1 MDLLSSTR
9 RDYGSSILEEGE
21 LPQSPIE
28 LLRNWVDQAI
38 ASGIGDANAMDL
50 ATIDDEGFPTSRIVL
65 LRGITDDGLTFFTNY
80 DSAKGSQLEH
90 LPKASANFF
99 WTSLER
105 QVRVRGIAQKLTG
118 VDSDKYFSSRPRE
131 SQIGAWASP
140 QSTVISG
147 RDELDSLFAKK
158 LLEFSKIKNIPRP
171 TNWGGYSLKPDRIE
185 FWQGRPSRLHD
196 RLKCEL
202 KDDKWCWSRLAP

>member
-1 MDLLSSTR
+1 MDQLSSAR
-9 RDYGSSILEEGE
+9 RDYGSSVLEEGN
-21 LPQSPIE
+21 LPQSPME

-38 ASGIGDANAMDL
+38 GSAMGDANAMDL

-65 LRGITDDGLTFFTNY
+65 LRGITDEGLTFFTNY
-80 DSAKGSQLEH
+80 DSAKGAQIER

-105 QVRVRGIAQKLTG
+105 QVRVRGIVQKLAG
-118 VDSDKYFSSRPRE
+118 SDSDKYFSSRPRE

-147 RDELDSLFAKK
+147 RNELDSLFAKK
-158 LLEFSKIKNIPRP
+158 LLEFSKTKDIPRP
-171 TNWGGYSLKPDRIE
+171 ANWGGYSLKPNRIE

-196 RLKCEL
+196 RLRC
-202 KDDKWCWSRLAP
+202 DSIDGKWCWTRLAP